1 MYSLTS
7 VNSVQFPL
15 NLALQLQ
22 AQLLRNFLMK
32 LKALDR
38 AQLISKQRGFT
49 LIEVMVVVVLIGLM
63 ASLVQFNFSGN
74 KPEDKL
80 KHESARFA
88 AIFEVAADYGM
99 LNNIE
104 LGLIVKKDSYQFL
117 GYDGTRWTEIPEQ
130 DWQANVTVPEDIV
143 LSIELD
149 DLPIEEPMLFDADTF
164 KEKDED
170 DFTLLSKEEQ
180 EEKIIPQVYILS
192 GGDLTPFSVTFR
204 LNEELT
210 FTDDAQDL
218 AYRVT
223 GIYSIPLT
231 IEGPVLDD

>member
-1 MYSLTS
+1 MKKA
-7 VNSVQFPL
+7 P
-15 NLALQLQ
+15 ALI
-22 AQLLRNFLMK
+22 A
-32 LKALDR
+32 
-38 AQLISKQRGFT
+38 KQRGFT

-74 KPEDKL
+74 KPVDKL

-192 GGDLTPFSVTFR
+192 GGDLTPFSLTFR
-204 LNEELT
+204 LNEELI
-210 FTDDAQDL
+210 FTEDAEEL

>member
-1 MYSLTS
+1 MKKLSALTIKHS
-7 VNSVQFPL
+7 
-15 NLALQLQ
+15 
-22 AQLLRNFLMK
+22 
-32 LKALDR
+32 
-38 AQLISKQRGFT
+38 GFT

-63 ASLVQFNFSGN
+63 ASLVQFNVSGN
-74 KPEDKL
+74 EAEDKL
-80 KHESARFA
+80 KFESARFA

-117 GYDGTRWTEIPEQ
+117 GYDGTKWAEIPDQ
-130 DWQANVTVPEDIV
+130 DWQANVTVPEDIE
-143 LSIELD
+143 LSVELD
-149 DLPIEEPMLFDADTF
+149 DLPIDEPMLFDTDTF
-164 KEKDED
+164 KEKDEE
-170 DFTLLSKEEQ
+170 DFTLMSKEEQ

-204 LNEELT
+204 LTEEVAYT
-210 FTDDAQDL
+210 EDAEDL

>member
-1 MYSLTS
+1 
-7 VNSVQFPL
+7 
-15 NLALQLQ
+15 
-22 AQLLRNFLMK
+22 MK

>member
-1 MYSLTS
+1 
-7 VNSVQFPL
+7 
-15 NLALQLQ
+15 
-22 AQLLRNFLMK
+22 MK
-32 LKALDR
+32 LKALDP
-38 AQLISKQRGFT
+38 AVLISKQRGFT

-117 GYDGTRWTEIPEQ
+117 GYDGTRWIEIPEQ
-130 DWQANVTVPEDIV
+130 DWQANVTVPEGVV

-149 DLPIEEPMLFDADTF
+149 DLPIEEPMLFYADTF

-170 DFTLLSKEEQ
+170 DFTLLSKKEQ

-192 GGDLTPFSVTFR
+192 GGDLTPFSLTFR
-204 LNEELT
+204 LNEDLV
-210 FTDDAQDL
+210 FTEDDQDL